1 MFVAVWP
8 DGTTRE
14 RLSSLDLPVDPG
26 VRVVRPDEWHVTLR
40 FLGEVDGGLV
50 PSLVGALEETVRT
63 VVAPVRCVLGPA
75 AAWFPGGRIL
85 QLPAGGLDGTAAAV
99 RSATLPLVPAG
110 RRGEPPFR
118 GHLTLA
124 RTGPPAGGRTG
135 WAEVAAVGFTGSFAV
150 ETLELVGSRRTAGGP
165 RYTALGSARLPGAP

>member
-14 RLSSLDLPVDPG
+14 RLASLDLPVHPD

-50 PSLVGALEETVRT
+50 PPLVGALEEAARA

-75 AAWFPGGRIL
+75 AAWFPRGRVL
-85 QLPAGGLDGTAAAV
+85 QLPAGGLDEVAAAV

-110 RRGEPPFR
+110 RSGEAPFR

-124 RTGPPAGGRTG
+124 RAGPAATDRP
-135 WAEVAAVGFTGSFAV
+135 VQQDMAAVGFTGWFAV
-150 ETLELVGSRRTAGGP
+150 DALELVGSRRTADGP
-165 RYTALGSARLPGAP
+165 RYTTLGGARLAGGP